1 MQTYLFLLL
10 VLYVAV
16 VALVVLYFLHF
27 HFPVQF
33 TAHQSVYDVE
43 YQKVLSIHNPGESNR
58 LID

>member
-1 MQTYLFLLL
+1 MQAYLFLLL

-16 VALVVLYFLHF
+16 VALVVLYFP

-43 YQKVLSIHNPGESNR
+43 YQKVLTIHNPGESNR